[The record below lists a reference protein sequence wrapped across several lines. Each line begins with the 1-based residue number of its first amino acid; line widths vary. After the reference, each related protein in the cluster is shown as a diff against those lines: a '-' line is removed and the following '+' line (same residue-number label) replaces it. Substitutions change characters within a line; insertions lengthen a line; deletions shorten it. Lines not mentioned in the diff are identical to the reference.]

1 MSSELRV
8 DKIIPTTGV
17 PTGGGGGII
26 QVVESSWSANF
37 TTSSTSYVDL
47 TSASISITPRFTT
60 SKILIQG
67 SINADF
73 AANDSDLN
81 VVYTKLIRVSDSAEI
96 DEKAFYVGHGASGN
110 GWQYMPLPLNY
121 LAFDSP
127 NTTSAVTYK
136 IQVKL
141 SDANNSA
148 SFRNQQIN
156 NGVGQSRL
164 VAMEVSA

>member
-8 DKIIPTTGV
+8 DKIIPTGGI
-17 PTGGGGGII
+17 PTGGGGGVI

-37 TTSSTSYVDL
+37 TTSSTSYTDL
-47 TSASISITPRFTT
+47 TSASISITPKFTT
-60 SKILIQG
+60 SKILIKG

-73 AANDSDLN
+73 VANDSDLN
-81 VVYTKLIRVSDSAEI
+81 VVYTQLIRVSDSTEV
-96 DEKAFYVGHGASGN
+96 DEKKFYVGHGASGN
-110 GWQYMPLPLNY
+110 GYQYMPLPLNY

-136 IQVKL
+136 IRVKL
-141 SDANNSA
+141 SDNSNSA
-148 SFRNQQIN
+148 LFRNQQIN
-156 NGVGQSRL
+156 NGVGKSSL